1 MASED
6 KKSDLDECFSKLDN
20 LNLTHNQR
28 IELGHIIC
36 DIATSRYSNGLD
48 KGMEI
53 TRDIYK
59 L

>member
-1 MASED
+1 MASEN

-20 LNLTHNQR
+20 LNLTYNQR
-28 IELGHIIC
+28 IELVHIIS

-48 KGMEI
+48 KGIKI
-53 TRDIYK
+53 TREIYK